1 MRVELQYSEFTCT
14 LYLSPSPWQAYVN
27 LRDDKGREREREGEM
42 ERKREKIKG
51 ERRNKFNDSIIRKKY
66 KNS

>member
-1 MRVELQYSEFTCT
+1 
-14 LYLSPSPWQAYVN
+14 
-27 LRDDKGREREREGEM
+27 M

-66 KNS
+66 KKKYKNS